1 MLLLKKFEGTDIKQ
15 MVGLTLNNLSC
26 GLKRSGNIKQAQ
38 ICLKKAMDIQ
48 NTKDTEDESALT

>member
-1 MLLLKKFEGTDIKQ
+1 

-38 ICLKKAMDIQ
+38 ICLKKAMEIQ
-48 NTKDTEDESALT
+48 KAKDTEDESALTQLNLCAIYSEKK